1 MLGCC
6 SPRHHVR
13 QRLLSLACHIIVD
26 LDGHSDLSDAR
37 HTSGNYSERLRRH
50 TRGLFWLCYRLDK
63 DASLRQGR
71 PPILTQ
77 EHCDLTFPDDYRNS
91 WLLPDNYYESMVNPY
106 LSAASRL
113 SLIKENVCRLLFSRS
128 ATSTDDNLVL
138 LNIRHLDEE
147 LEKWRV
153 ALPHRIQPTLVIYA
167 DHATSSAYFGSRREV
182 WSLVLQLD
190 YCYTLIMIHT
200 AIRKC
205 NKAGSEPGSI
215 SEDLHQVVHSSIN
228 LSLEAARSTLHLLRI
243 ATTMMGTD
251 ALQ

>member
-1 MLGCC
+1 MLGGC
-6 SPRHHVR
+6 SPRHHAR
-13 QRLLSLACHIIVD
+13 QRLLSLSCHVIVD
-26 LDGHSDLSDAR
+26 LDGHSDSSNAR
-37 HTSGNYSERLRRH
+37 STSEDYSERLRRH

-77 EHCDLTFPDDYRNS
+77 EHCDLSFPDDYGNS
-91 WLLPDNYYESMVNPY
+91 WMLPDHHAESMMKPY

-113 SLIKENVCRLLFSRS
+113 SLIKENGCRLLFSRS
-128 ATSTDDNLVL
+128 ATYTDDNLIL
-138 LNIRHLDEE
+138 LNIRHLDDE

-153 ALPHRIQPTLVIYA
+153 TLPHTIQPTLAISA
-167 DHATSSAYFGSRREV
+167 DHATSSTYFGSRREV

-190 YCYTLIMIHT
+190 YSYTLIMIHT
-200 AIRKC
+200 SIRKC

-243 ATTMMGTD
+243 ATAMIGTD